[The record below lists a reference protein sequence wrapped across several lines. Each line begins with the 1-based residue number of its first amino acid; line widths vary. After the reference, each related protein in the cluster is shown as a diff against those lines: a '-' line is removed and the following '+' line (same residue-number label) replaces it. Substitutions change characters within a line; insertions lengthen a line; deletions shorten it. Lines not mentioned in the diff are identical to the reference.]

1 MEDKEIAYLLVILAQ
16 FFFMVCLLGVK
27 QKQPE
32 TRIEVK
38 LVEVTPTP
46 SPTEAPKRFHI
57 LDSDEPK
64 PDRDEYKEEIITEE
78 YKAIEEESLYTMP
91 EMGMVKHLETADGLQ
106 LVRMTCYLPTG
117 NCCADGTMPKIGGC
131 AAAPWQIGK
140 DCIIYRAD
148 TLEVITKLECHD
160 TGGHYLLQTG
170 QAIDVFAPDMEWAL
184 NWVGTHGSYVYI
196 RWVERG
202 EE

>member
-1 MEDKEIAYLLVILAQ
+1 MEDKEIAYLLVIMAQ

-27 QKQPE
+27 QKQPD
-32 TRIEVK
+32 TKIEVK
-38 LVEVTPTP
+38 VVEAPPT
-46 SPTEAPKRFHI
+46 PTEAPKRFHI
-57 LDSDEPK
+57 LDEPK
-64 PDRDEYKEEIITEE
+64 PDRSEYREEIITED

-91 EMGMVKHLETADGLQ
+91 EMGMVKHLESADGLQ

-117 NCCADGTMPKIGGC
+117 FCCADGTMPEIGGC

-148 TLEVITKLECHD
+148 TLEVITRLECHD
-160 TGGHYLLQTG
+160 TGGHPLLQSG
-170 QAIDVFAPDMEWAL
+170 MAIDVYAPDMEYAL
-184 NWVGTHGSYVYI
+184 NWVGTFGDYVYI